1 MGVGVAYIDGTGTN
15 HMFLAGVARRKAVIS
30 QLLGGVFMRKS
41 YLLLAGAGAVLLAAC
56 SGDKKTS
63 INDDLKKDLE
73 LASSSDGITLANSSP
88 NAGQQVVSAIEQTTP
103 PTKQQTPSNR
113 VRHHKPAPKSP
124 PQVVRA
130 QAPAT
135 VAESEPQSV
144 AQEPVAGPTP
154 VSPRPQPVAVSYP
167 SGRSSGGD
175 DGRVSSGG
183 SNVGAVLGT
192 ILGAVIRGGVVG
204 DVDNC
209 DPRNDG
215 RGRRGPIVINQ
226 RMPFPVPGRIG
237 GASRSG
243 VSIGGIPIGRIPRF

>member
-1 MGVGVAYIDGTGTN
+1 
-15 HMFLAGVARRKAVIS
+15 
-30 QLLGGVFMRKS
+30 MRKS

-56 SGDKKTS
+56 SGDKKAS

-88 NAGQQVVSAIEQTTP
+88 NAGQQVVSAIEQTAP
-103 PTKQQTPSNR
+103 PARQQAPSNR
-113 VRHHKPAPKSP
+113 VRTHRAVPKAP
-124 PQVVRA
+124 PQVVQA

-135 VAESEPQSV
+135 VAQIEPQSV
-144 AQEPVAGPTP
+144 APAPVANDPTP

-167 SGRSSGGD
+167 SGPSSGGD

-183 SNVGAVLGT
+183 SSVGAVLGT

-209 DPRNDG
+209 DPRTDG
-215 RGRRGPIVINQ
+215 RQPLRQQPDSVPDPGPVRWWQ
-226 RMPFPVPGRIG
+226 PGAAVPVDLQ
-237 GASRSG
+237 
-243 VSIGGIPIGRIPRF
+243 

>member
-1 MGVGVAYIDGTGTN
+1 
-15 HMFLAGVARRKAVIS
+15 
-30 QLLGGVFMRKS
+30 MRKS

-88 NAGQQVVSAIEQTTP
+88 NAGQQVVSAIEQTAP
-103 PTKQQTPSNR
+103 APKQKAPSNT
-113 VRHHKPAPKSP
+113 VRRHKPAPKSP
-124 PQVVRA
+124 PQVA
-130 QAPAT
+130 QTRAPASVSQTDEQT
-135 VAESEPQSV
+135 VAPT
-144 AQEPVAGPTP
+144 PVANDPTP

-167 SGRSSGGD
+167 SGPSSGGD

-204 DVDNC
+204 GDVDNC
-209 DPRNDG
+209 DPRTDG
-215 RGRRGPIVINQ
+215 RHGGRAGTLPNNRIPII
-226 RMPFPVPGRIG
+226 IG
-237 GASRSG
+237 GRMGGGILRSG
-243 VSIGGIPIGRIPRF
+243 SVISSRPPIGRFPR